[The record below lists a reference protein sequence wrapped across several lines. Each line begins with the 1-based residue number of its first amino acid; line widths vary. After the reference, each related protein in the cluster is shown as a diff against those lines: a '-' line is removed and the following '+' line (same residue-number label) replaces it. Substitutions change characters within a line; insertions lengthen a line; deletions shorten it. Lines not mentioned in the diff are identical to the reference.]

1 MKYTHSLEDTNN
13 DSSLHKYAIK
23 KLFRML
29 KPRMNN
35 KEEYTT
41 IESPYKSKIVVPVI
55 SVQIQ

>member
-1 MKYTHSLEDTNN
+1 
-13 DSSLHKYAIK
+13 
-23 KLFRML
+23 ML

-55 SVQIQ
+55 SVQIQLSYTGYYDS

>member
-13 DSSLHKYAIK
+13 NSSLHKYAI